1 MDRLTQ
7 ERGSGCTIMTF
18 EMTQT
23 LTRGYLVSIL

>member
-7 ERGSGCTIMTF
+7 ERGCTIMTF

-23 LTRGYLVSIL
+23 LTRGYLVSVL